1 MNRQNIDT
9 IIVLLVAIENFAKD
23 IHYNCAGKSFYGNH
37 IFADRINSG
46 LSYFYD
52 NLKETSLRGHGFLTL
67 PSKDYLEQATKL
79 IPDITN
85 DIKQD
90 FEAIKELMVQAIE
103 LANNINDGNRAD
115 NKILDDISE
124 QLQNG
129 VGLINIMISGDM

>member
-23 IHYNCAGKSFYGNH
+23 IHYNCPGAAFYGNH
-37 IFADRINSG
+37 IFADRIFDG
-46 LSYFYD
+46 LSDFYD
-52 NLKETSLRGHGFLTL
+52 NLKETSLRGHGYLTL

-79 IPDITN
+79 IPDVTN
-85 DIKQD
+85 VPMQD
-90 FEAIKELMVQAIE
+90 FTAIKGLMEQTVN
-103 LANNINDGNRAD
+103 LASSINDGNRAD

-129 VGLINIMISGDM
+129 VGLINIMISGEM